1 MVWLLDTRHQGRR
14 TAAGRWGSRHFPES
28 NASLALST
36 GGLTGTSTSA
46 LDINGAATT
55 RRPPTIPGASHG
67 LANPKQNPN
76 CHFCGVSGGLP
87 GRGYYL
93 SPARVTSCVIFFPH
107 GVSSHLLRHWLV
119 CEASEGIGS
128 QPVPPC
134 LRYTRIGGS
143 LCRQLSQL
151 IYTLYPFVYI
161 ISSFTEE
168 ETRTMLIPS
177 PIDCIPY
184 QLVTA

>member
-1 MVWLLDTRHQGRR
+1 MIFRDPRSLRAVYRGIV
-14 TAAGRWGSRHFPES
+14 AGF
-28 NASLALST
+28 
-36 GGLTGTSTSA
+36 
-46 LDINGAATT
+46 
-55 RRPPTIPGASHG
+55 
-67 LANPKQNPN
+67 
-76 CHFCGVSGGLP
+76 
-87 GRGYYL
+87 
-93 SPARVTSCVIFFPH
+93 
-107 GVSSHLLRHWLV
+107 WLV

-151 IYTLYPFVYI
+151 VYTLYPFVYI